1 MNIGLQQGSVL
12 CLLLF
17 DVVSSGLPS
26 ELLYASDLVLM
37 ANIMNTE
44 WRVGLLDK
52 GH

>member
-26 ELLYASDLVLM
+26 ELL
-37 ANIMNTE
+37 TE
-44 WRVGLLDK
+44 NWSRWK
-52 GH
+52 T